1 MALSI
6 DQFLQ
11 STKEKQRKNDLNDEE
26 MREFL
31 YFLLTKKF
39 VQINKKMGSTW
50 AMYLLIIANQ
60 YGNEEIDIKT
70 ANKEIAKLLELI
82 EE

>member
-1 MALSI
+1 MTLSI

-11 STKEKQRKNDLNDEE
+11 ATKEKQRKNDLNDEE

-39 VQINKKMGSTW
+39 EQI
-50 AMYLLIIANQ
+50 
-60 YGNEEIDIKT
+60 
-70 ANKEIAKLLELI
+70 NKEIAKLFEYV

>member
-1 MALSI
+1 MTLSI

-11 STKEKQRKNDLNDEE
+11 ATKEKQRKNDLNDEE

-39 VQINKKMGSTW
+39 EQINKEIGSAW
-50 AMYLLIIANQ
+50 AMRLLMIADQ
-60 YGNEEIDIKT
+60 YGNEEINIKT
-70 ANKEIAKLLELI
+70 ANKEIAKLFEYV

>member
-11 STKEKQRKNDLNDEE
+11 STKEKQRKNDLNDDE

-39 VQINKKMGSTW
+39 EQINKKMGSIWT
-50 AMYLLIIANQ
+50 MRLLIIADQ